1 MSTPSPSPGGS
12 GLSKARTLRE
22 ARSALAAGSTS
33 VELLTR
39 TALEQARAKANLNI
53 FLELFDE
60 SALAKAVEVDAKLAA
75 GTAGELAGAIV
86 SLKDNLCYKG
96 HKVSAA
102 SKILEGFTSPYS
114 ATVVERLLAA
124 DAVII
129 GRTN

>member
-1 MSTPSPSPGGS
+1 MSSPH
-12 GLSKARTLRE
+12 TLRE
-22 ARSALAAGSTS
+22 AQAVLADGATT
-33 VELLTR
+33 VTVLTHA
-39 TALEQARAKANLNI
+39 ALERARAHAHLNI

-60 SALAKAVEVDAKLAA
+60 SALAKAAEVDAKHKA
-75 GTAGELAGAIV
+75 GNAGPLAGAIV

-102 SKILEGFTSPYS
+102 SKILEGYTSIYS